1 MTTETAEDKTVAVTD
16 LKADAVTE
24 LKAGAGTD
32 ADLKAIT
39 EVVATVERTQR
50 AKDPDGFLALFHPDA
65 LWTTAHGKVLI
76 GLDAIAE
83 FTRAV
88 LPAATWDGEVSY
100 EVAHTQFL
108 RPDVAAVK
116 VRQIYHSPQSDAQSD
131 RQSDAQGDSEGA
143 PLYVMTKQN
152 DGRWL
157 LHACQNTEVRTD

>member
-1 MTTETAEDKTVAVTD
+1 MTTETASDKATA
-16 LKADAVTE
+16 
-24 LKAGAGTD
+24 D
-32 ADLKAIT
+32 ADLRAIA

-50 AKDPDGFLALFHPDA
+50 AKDPEGFLALFHPDA

-88 LPAATWDGEVSY
+88 LPAATWDGDVTY
-100 EVAHTQFL
+100 EAVHTQFL

-116 VRQIYHSPQSDAQSD
+116 VRQVYHSPA
-131 RQSDAQGDSEGA
+131 GDTEGA
-143 PLYVMTKQN
+143 PLYVMTRQD

-157 LHACQNTEVRTD
+157 LHACQNTEVRAG

>member
-1 MTTETAEDKTVAVTD
+1 MTTETASDKATADTD
-16 LKADAVTE
+16 LR
-24 LKAGAGTD
+24 
-32 ADLKAIT
+32 AIA

-50 AKDPDGFLALFHPDA
+50 AKDPEGFLALFHPDA

-88 LPAATWDGEVSY
+88 LPAATWDGDVTY
-100 EVAHTQFL
+100 EAVHTQFL

-116 VRQIYHSPQSDAQSD
+116 VRQVYHSPA
-131 RQSDAQGDSEGA
+131 GDTEGA
-143 PLYVMTKQN
+143 PLYVMTRQD

-157 LHACQNTEVRTD
+157 LHACQNTEVHAD

>member
-1 MTTETAEDKTVAVTD
+1 MIGMTTETASDKTA
-16 LKADAVTE
+16 A
-24 LKAGAGTD
+24 D
-32 ADLKAIT
+32 ADLRAIA

-50 AKDPDGFLALFHPDA
+50 AKDPEGFLALFHPDA

-88 LPAATWDGEVSY
+88 LPAATWDGDVTY
-100 EVAHTQFL
+100 EAVHTQFL

-116 VRQIYHSPQSDAQSD
+116 VRQVYHSPA
-131 RQSDAQGDSEGA
+131 GDTEGA
-143 PLYVMTKQN
+143 PLYVMTRQD

-157 LHACQNTEVRTD
+157 LHACQNTEVHAG